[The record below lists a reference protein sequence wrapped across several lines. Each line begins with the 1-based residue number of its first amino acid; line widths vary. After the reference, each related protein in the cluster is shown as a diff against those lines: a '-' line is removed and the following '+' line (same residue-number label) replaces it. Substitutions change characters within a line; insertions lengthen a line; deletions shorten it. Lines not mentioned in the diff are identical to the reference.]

1 MCWIMGYVVFMCF
14 MLFVFVNEVDFFRL
28 IQTVSVLIFSVLTCR
43 CESAG
48 GHRKRSVA
56 AGSKWSGKG
65 VPAHQQ
71 ATVSTNGRT

>member
-1 MCWIMGYVVFMCF
+1 M
-14 MLFVFVNEVDFFRL
+14 

-43 CESAG
+43 CESAS

-65 VPAHQQ
+65 VPADQQ
-71 ATVSTNGRT
+71 ATVSTNGCT